1 MLSYNN
7 IFNTGTTPFTPST
20 FVQLSKE
27 PASKD
32 QTELS
37 GGDPWPPPPRDLV
50 SDTEKVLPVFH
61 EHQVQLNSVSAPE
74 HRADLWFI
82 SSLFADFL

>member
-1 MLSYNN
+1 MLSFKN
-7 IFNTGTTPFTPST
+7 IFNTGTTPSTPST
-20 FVQLSKE
+20 FVQ

-32 QTELS
+32 QTEPS
-37 GGDPWPPPPRDLV
+37 GGDPWPPLPRDLV